1 MQFDTAL
8 NSVWLVLSVLA
19 LANTLRARR
28 FGTQRHA
35 PAWLHVSGVA
45 LILAA
50 LFPYISATDDVLRIQ
65 HMHLQDAAVRH
76 VQGNQHEP
84 GKGSSPEG
92 KKKSSTDALIRLYET
107 MDTPVVDSAPEISFA
122 LFFVALVTAPV
133 WQSIT
138 REVAL
143 KSGRSPPFV
152 LA

>member
-1 MQFDTAL
+1 
-8 NSVWLVLSVLA
+8 
-19 LANTLRARR
+19 
-28 FGTQRHA
+28 
-35 PAWLHVSGVA
+35 
-45 LILAA
+45 
-50 LFPYISATDDVLRIQ
+50 
-65 HMHLQDAAVRH
+65 
-76 VQGNQHEP
+76 
-84 GKGSSPEG
+84 
-92 KKKSSTDALIRLYET
+92 